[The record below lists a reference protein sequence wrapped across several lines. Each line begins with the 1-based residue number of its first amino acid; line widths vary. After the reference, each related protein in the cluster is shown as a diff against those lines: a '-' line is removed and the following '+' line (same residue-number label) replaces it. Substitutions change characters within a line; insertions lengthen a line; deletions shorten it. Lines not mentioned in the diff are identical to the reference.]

1 MVDGQPDNYVTCH
14 VTKNRF
20 GPTSETTLLMTS
32 AGYDWNYS
40 PPPPVESNTKP
51 VTPKSQRKEQEMKT
65 VMELAAKKNIVKL
78 LHAEKA
84 LKQTS
89 QRAAYILRELV
100 LKGKLSKEGRGKNAT
115 YKKN

>member
-1 MVDGQPDNYVTCH
+1 
-14 VTKNRF
+14 
-20 GPTSETTLLMTS
+20 MTS

-40 PPPPVESNTKP
+40 PPPAVESNTAAA
-51 VTPKSQRKEQEMKT
+51 TPKSKRKEQEMKT
-65 VMELAAKKNIVKL
+65 VMELVSKKSVVKL

-100 LKGKLSKEGRGKNAT
+100 LKGKLSKNGRGKNAT